1 MKRVPTTVFKNGV
14 NRYLAIGVGGA
25 AGAISVAGGIR
36 PGDTI
41 VQVLGIEYS
50 GTGDDMIDL
59 SDEFTVSDVNEISNT
74 GGTATTGHLLFVT
87 YDQSPSNVKLDVAL
101 YSPA

>member
-50 GTGDDMIDL
+50 GTGDTMIDL

-74 GGTATTGHLLFVT
+74 GGTATTSHLLFVT
-87 YDQSPSNVKLDVAL
+87 YDQSPANVKLDVSL
-101 YSPA
+101 YTP

>member
-1 MKRVPTTVFKNGV
+1 M
-14 NRYLAIGVGGA
+14 AIGVGGA

-50 GTGDDMIDL
+50 GTADTMIDL
-59 SDEFTVSDVNEISNT
+59 SDEFTVSGVNQISNT
-74 GGTATTGHLLFVT
+74 GGTATTAHLLFVT
-87 YDQSPSNVKLDVAL
+87 YDQSPSNVKLDVDL